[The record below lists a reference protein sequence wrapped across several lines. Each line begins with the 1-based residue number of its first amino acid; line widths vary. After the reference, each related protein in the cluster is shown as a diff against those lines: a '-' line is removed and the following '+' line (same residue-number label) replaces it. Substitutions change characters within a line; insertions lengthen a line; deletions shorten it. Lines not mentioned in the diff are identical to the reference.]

1 MKYAGKLKKSLMK
14 ANPGRFSSLYNRFAG
29 VVRELIYEHLEDEE
43 DIRDGLKAL
52 QEKADTMDW
61 ATFKK
66 EYLAKYSGL

>member
-1 MKYAGKLKKSLMK
+1 
-14 ANPGRFSSLYNRFAG
+14 
-29 VVRELIYEHLEDEE
+29 VVRELIYEYFEDEE

-52 QEKADTMDW
+52 PEKGDAMDW

>member
-1 MKYAGKLKKSLMK
+1 MK
-14 ANPGRFSSLYNRFAG
+14 ANPGRFSLLYDRFAD

-52 QEKADTMDW
+52 QEKGDIMDW